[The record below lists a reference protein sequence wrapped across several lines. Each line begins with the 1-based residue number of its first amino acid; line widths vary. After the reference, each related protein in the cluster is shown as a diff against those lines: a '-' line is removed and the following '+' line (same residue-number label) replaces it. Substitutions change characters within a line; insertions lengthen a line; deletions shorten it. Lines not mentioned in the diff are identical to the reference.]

1 MLGYRFVVLTYVI
14 GIALVC
20 VISTVAAREQLEM
33 ETREK
38 RRSETI
44 SKCKEG
50 VCLPSL
56 QQFNNNGK
64 GELWKKKKIS
74 LSFLISLFYFP
85 KYNLHSGY
93 TYLKTNKK
101 YHVIKNIMYRYI

>member
-50 VCLPSL
+50 VCLPSP

-64 GELWKKKKIS
+64 GELWKRKKITVWV
-74 LSFLISLFYFP
+74 F
-85 KYNLHSGY
+85 
-93 TYLKTNKK
+93 
-101 YHVIKNIMYRYI
+101 

>member
-20 VISTVAAREQLEM
+20 VISIVAVREQLEM
-33 ETREK
+33 VTREK
-38 RRSETI
+38 RRPETL

-50 VCLPSL
+50 SCLPSL

-64 GELWKKKKIS
+64 GELWKQQKNVQFGFFNILILLPKVQHALWIYIS
-74 LSFLISLFYFP
+74 
-85 KYNLHSGY
+85 KD
-93 TYLKTNKK
+93 
-101 YHVIKNIMYRYI
+101 

>member
-20 VISTVAAREQLEM
+20 VISTVAAWEQLEM
-33 ETREK
+33 VETREK

-44 SKCKEG
+44 SKCKKG
-50 VCLPSL
+50 ACLPSL

-64 GELWKKKKIS
+64 GELWK
-74 LSFLISLFYFP
+74 
-85 KYNLHSGY
+85 
-93 TYLKTNKK
+93 
-101 YHVIKNIMYRYI
+101 